1 MNCHK
6 VQKLISAYVDRE
18 LRPEEEQ
25 RVRQHLRQCEA
36 CSREEEQE
44 LAVKGLLESL
54 PELELPVDFWVRLDA
69 RLAEEAH
76 AKRRIGAGLPWT
88 SSFLGSTLRLGLVS
102 VAMAAV
108 LVAVAFPFLGQR
120 LVPHRRESLDLA
132 PLIVQHEFGS
142 ALQPLADTTLSTY
155 RLVSFT
161 QEAEGEVWGAE
172 AVNLRAPLPAHPRI
186 PYSW

>member
-25 RVRQHLRQCEA
+25 RVRQHLRQCETCA
-36 CSREEEQE
+36 KEEEQE

-54 PELELPVDFWVRLDA
+54 PELELPVDFWGKLDA
-69 RLAEEAH
+69 RLTEEISP
-76 AKRRIGAGLPWT
+76 RRKVDAGLPWALNFP
-88 SSFLGSTLRLGLVS
+88 SPALRLGLIS
-102 VAMAAV
+102 VAMAAA
-108 LVAVAFPFLGQR
+108 LVAVAFPFLGER
-120 LVPHRRESLDLA
+120 LIPYRRESLDLA

-142 ALQPLADTTLSTY
+142 AIQPLADATLSTY
-155 RLVSFT
+155 RLASFT
-161 QEAEGEVWGAE
+161 QDAKVKVREAESVD
-172 AVNLRAPLPAHPRI
+172 VRTPIPAHPTI